1 MMKLSADQE
10 DKIREWAAEGLSL
23 NEIHKRIGQ
32 ELGVA
37 MTYMEARL
45 LVADL
50 QVSLK
55 DKNPPP
61 APKPEP
67 ASPGDEDG
75 LDAMDLDAEDDDGG
89 LDSPLGGGKLRVTVD
104 AIANPRTLA
113 SGRVTFSDGVGGMWY
128 VDEAGRLGIDIDKPG
143 YRPSE
148 TDAMAFQREL
158 QMALQRAGY

>member
-1 MMKLSADQE
+1 MKLSADQE
-10 DKIREWAAEGLSL
+10 EKIREWAAEGLSL

-61 APKPEP
+61 APKPEAAP
-67 ASPGDEDG
+67 ALGEDG
-75 LDAMDLDAEDDDGG
+75 LDALDDDDGDD
-89 LDSPLGGGKLRVTVD
+89 LDTPLGGGKLRVTVD
-104 AIANPRTLA
+104 AIAKPRTLA

-148 TDAMAFQREL
+148 TDAIAFQREL